1 MRLWRYFK
9 NKFIW
14 VNNKDPVHSEITRL
28 VGLAFHLLQG
38 ENDVEARA
46 LLLRA
51 LQHESKIANPKL
63 LKWILAS
70 LWKTWEQTEDYQDST
85 KFFSD
90 FLVQNPNR
98 ALALRLRA
106 GSHWYGGRLHEAIA
120 DYTRALE
127 LKPNDGSALSGRG
140 QVLMERGEFGRALD
154 DPNRT
159 PEAIDAVESAHAN

>member
-70 LWKTWEQTEDYQDST
+70 LWKTWERTEDYQDST

-90 FLVQNPNR
+90 FLVQNPESR
-98 ALALRLRA
+98 PSPPSPSRLALVR
-106 GSHWYGGRLHEAIA
+106 W
-120 DYTRALE
+120 
-127 LKPNDGSALSGRG
+127 
-140 QVLMERGEFGRALD
+140 
-154 DPNRT
+154 
-159 PEAIDAVESAHAN
+159 

>member
-98 ALALRLRA
+98 ALASVSEQA
-106 GSHWYGGRLHEAIA
+106 
-120 DYTRALE
+120 
-127 LKPNDGSALSGRG
+127 
-140 QVLMERGEFGRALD
+140 
-154 DPNRT
+154 RT
-159 PEAIDAVESAHAN
+159 GTVVGFTKQSRTIREPSN